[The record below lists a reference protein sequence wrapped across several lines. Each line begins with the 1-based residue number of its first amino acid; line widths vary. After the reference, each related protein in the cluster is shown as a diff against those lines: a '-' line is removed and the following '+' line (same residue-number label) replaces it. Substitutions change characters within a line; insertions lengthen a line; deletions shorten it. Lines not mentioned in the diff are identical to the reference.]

1 MQKFVAAFLII
12 ALIHSLVS
20 DDYALNV
27 LAVTIFISGYAMY
40 RIGKGL
46 VLMEMMAFH
55 CCLTCIMA
63 PLMGFTFYGAD
74 SDIARL
80 WVKVMTI
87 EPNRYFDFVLPA
99 TIAYIIGLT
108 FPFGKNKSIDFGE
121 SIGNQVMR
129 IQQYLS
135 DKTQM
140 GLVLLAVG
148 FACYYLRLTFMGP
161 LQHLFQIFYYFLF
174 TGVLYVYYQKTF
186 RLKWLIYVGVF
197 SLLAYDAIKTGMF
210 TIVAYMS
217 ITIFSIFLLRKKIP
231 LYRKLIFVAFG
242 FSLFLVI
249 QASKYNYRNATWTD
263 NFEGSKAQ
271 VLREEMSD
279 KITNFSAL
287 FSEKAF
293 FPIYTRM
300 NQGHNIQLVIQRI
313 PDVQDFD
320 YGGTLIQSMLSA
332 FVPRLFWPDKPEVGG
347 VFNMKHYVGVDLVG
361 WSTNI
366 GPIGEAWGNFG
377 KFGGIIYMFFLGFFV
392 RWCFTRIFV
401 WSKKRPLLL
410 LWIPVLFYEATFAIE
425 GDSLQTFNSIFK
437 AAFVVWGLS
446 KVFPAIFG
454 EEKELLKGNPKSA
467 KFANPI
473 GK

>member
-1 MQKFVAAFLII
+1 MQKTVAPFLII
-12 ALIHSLVS
+12 ALIHSLVTT
-20 DDYALNV
+20 DYTINVIAL
-27 LAVTIFISGYAMY
+27 FIYISAYAMY

-55 CCLTCIMA
+55 CCLTCLFA
-63 PLMGFTFYGAD
+63 PLMGFRVYNAD
-74 SDIARL
+74 SEIARL

-87 EPNRYFDFVLPA
+87 NPIDYYNFVLPA
-99 TIAYIIGLT
+99 VIAYMLGLMY
-108 FPFGKNKSIDFGE
+108 PFGKNKYIDYGE
-121 SIGNQVMR
+121 NIKNIVGR
-129 IQQYLS
+129 IQGYLS

-148 FACYYLRLTFMGP
+148 FACYFLRLTFMGP

-174 TGVLYVYYQKTF
+174 TGVLYVYYQRTF
-186 RLKWLIYVGVF
+186 RLKWVVYAAVIM
-197 SLLAYDAIKTGMF
+197 LLGYDAVKTGMF

-217 ITIFSIFLLRKKIP
+217 ITIFSIFLLGKKIA
-231 LYRKLIFVAFG
+231 LYKKLVFVSFG
-242 FSLFLVI
+242 LSLFVVI
-249 QASKYNYRNATWTD
+249 QASKFDYRNATWVD
-263 NFEGSKAQ
+263 NFEGSKTQ
-271 VLREEMSD
+271 ILKDEMLE
-279 KITNFSAL
+279 KINDFSAL

-300 NQGHNIQLVIQRI
+300 NQGHNIQLVMQRI
-313 PDVQDFD
+313 PVIQDFD
-320 YGGTLIQSMLSA
+320 YGTTLIESFASA
-332 FVPRLFWPDKPEVGG
+332 FIPRLFWPDKPQVGG
-347 VFNMKHYVGVDLVG
+347 VFNMKHYVGVDLRG

-366 GPIGEAWGNFG
+366 SPIGEAWGNFG
-377 KFGGIIYMFFLGFFV
+377 KWGGIIYMFFLGFFV

-446 KVFPAIFG
+446 KVFPAVFG
-454 EEKELLKGNPKSA
+454 EEKVLLKNSRSQFVPDHIK
-467 KFANPI
+467 
-473 GK
+473 